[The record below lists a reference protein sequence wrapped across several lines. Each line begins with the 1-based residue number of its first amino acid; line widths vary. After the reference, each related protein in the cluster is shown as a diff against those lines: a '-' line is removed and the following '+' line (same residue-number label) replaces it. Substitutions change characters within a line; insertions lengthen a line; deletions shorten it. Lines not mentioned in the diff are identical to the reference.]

1 VYKYR
6 YKILILNLFL
16 LTGGPGPG
24 GPTTTRGLVPPGAG
38 VLGDDFF
45 TDTPGSPVDEDEF
58 PGGTAR
64 GGGGSTGGLGHG
76 SYTDSYTNSYTLYLY
91 MVMDMDTEPMTR
103 EGGAEPYFRG
113 FETKKKSPLTESNRR
128 HLDDRDVYP
137 NSYSP
142 MRGRVEK
149 PIYQLS

>member
-1 VYKYR
+1 VYKYP
-6 YKILILNLFL
+6 YKIPILNLFL

-24 GPTTTRGLVPPGAG
+24 GPTATGGLVPPGAG

-45 TDTPGSPVDEDEF
+45 TDTPSFPVDEDEF

-76 SYTDSYTNSYTLYLY
+76 SYTDSYTNSYTDFYTLYLY

-103 EGGAEPYFRG
+103 EGGRRAYDPRG
-113 FETKKKSPLTESNRR
+113 WAPSPT
-128 HLDDRDVYP
+128 
-137 NSYSP
+137 
-142 MRGRVEK
+142 
-149 PIYQLS
+149 